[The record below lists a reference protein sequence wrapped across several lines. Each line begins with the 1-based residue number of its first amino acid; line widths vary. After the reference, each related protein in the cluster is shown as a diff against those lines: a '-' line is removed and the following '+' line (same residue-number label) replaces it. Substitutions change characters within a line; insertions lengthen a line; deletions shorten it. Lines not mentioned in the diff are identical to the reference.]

1 MGSEQPTIKGVFVN
15 SHIHAV
21 RRDRGEQGIR
31 TLEQLYGKPV
41 AFKNSDNVPVA
52 EEVRIIELALGIL
65 ADRPIPPEHLA
76 FEAGRL
82 HFRNFSTTPLG
93 RIIFSLFRRNFKLM
107 MLQSY
112 HVAGHV
118 FQGVKFSSEE
128 LGPNSVR
135 IVMENNDYPLD
146 HFRGLFYEWL
156 LFSGASGKVDA
167 QIIPDHRYEYTI
179 SWQ

>member
-1 MGSEQPTIKGVFVN
+1 MGSGSPTIKGVFVN
-15 SHIHAV
+15 SHINAV
-21 RRDRGEQGIR
+21 RKVRGETGIR
-31 TLEQLYGKPV
+31 TLEQLYGKSV
-41 AFKNSDNVPVA
+41 SFKNSENIPIA
-52 EEVRIIELALGIL
+52 EEVKIIELALGIL
-65 ADRPIPPEHLA
+65 ADQPIPPGDKA

-93 RIIFSLFRRNFKLM
+93 RIIFSMFRKNFKLM

-128 LGPNSVR
+128 LGPSSVR
-135 IVMENNDYPLD
+135 IVMQNNDYPLD
-146 HFRGLFYEWL
+146 HFRGLFFEWL
-156 LFSGASGKVDA
+156 LFSGASGNVDA
-167 QIIPDHRYEYTI
+167 RILPDDQYEYTI

>member
-1 MGSEQPTIKGVFVN
+1 MTSGSPTIKGVFVN
-15 SHIHAV
+15 SHINAV
-21 RRDRGEQGIR
+21 RKHRGESGIR
-31 TLEQLYGKPV
+31 TLEQLYGKSV
-41 AFKNSDNVPVA
+41 SFRNSDNIPVA
-52 EEVRIIELALGIL
+52 EEVRIIELALGIV
-65 ADRPIPPEHLA
+65 ADRPIPPAERA

-93 RIIFSLFRRNFKLM
+93 RIIFSMFRKNFKLM

-118 FQGVKFSSEE
+118 FQGVKFRPED
-128 LGPNSVR
+128 LGPTSVR

-156 LFSGASGKVDA
+156 LFSGASGSVDA
-167 QIIPDHRYEYTI
+167 RIIPENLYEYTI
-179 SWQ
+179 SWR